1 MVTVP
6 FTVPRRR
13 VVAATLLGAS
23 LLSGGSALS
32 AQGPLPASA
41 MAQPP
46 SASGPAPSYVAHRVT
61 RGKSFSDFEA
71 MLRDVATA
79 DVVHL
84 GEQHDDRGTHALQ
97 LAVLEGLARR
107 GVKVVLSLE
116 MIERDVQ
123 GLLDRYLAGEIPE
136 STFVADSRP
145 WTNYHDDYRPLVEF
159 AKAKGWPVV
168 ASNIPRPFA
177 SAVSRGG
184 LAVFDTLSA
193 TARGWAAADNQCGT
207 NTKYGKK
214 FTDLMGGMGTHGD
227 AAMPVTAMERFYA
240 AQCVKDEAMAE
251 SIARALDAHPDAV
264 IVHAAGG
271 FHVEESLGT
280 VERVT
285 RRVKAGQTQRRDVKQ
300 VVVMFRPVEDLDA
313 VKAGEHRNLGQYVV
327 YVHR

>member
-1 MVTVP
+1 MVAGHSTARAMWRAGLCL
-6 FTVPRRR
+6 FGASTS
-13 VVAATLLGAS
+13 LGAQ
-23 LLSGGSALS
+23 A
-32 AQGPLPASA
+32 PLPA
-41 MAQPP
+41 P
-46 SASGPAPSYVAHRVT
+46 SAPQPAAVTPAPSYVAHRVT
-61 RGKSFSDFEA
+61 RGKSFTDFEA
-71 MLRDVATA
+71 MLRDLAKA
-79 DVVHL
+79 DVIHL

-107 GVKVVLSLE
+107 GVPVVVSLE

-123 GLLDRYLAGEIPE
+123 GLLDRYLRGEIPE

-145 WTNYHDDYRPLVEF
+145 WNNYADDYRPLVEF

-168 ASNIPRPFA
+168 ASNIPRPLA

-193 TARGWAAADNQCGT
+193 VTRGWAAADNQCST
-207 NTKYGKK
+207 DTKYGRK
-214 FTDLMGGMGTHGD
+214 FTSLMGGMGHGEGAMPA
-227 AAMPVTAMERFYA
+227 AAMANFYA

-285 RRVKAGQTQRRDVKQ
+285 RRVKDRSVQRRDVKQ
-300 VVVMFRPVEDLDA
+300 VVVMFRPTDNLDA
-313 VKAGEHRNLGQYVV
+313 VKAGEHRDLGQYVV

>member
-1 MVTVP
+1 MVTVRSI
-6 FTVPRRR
+6 VRERRAA
-13 VVAATLLGAS
+13 VAFLLSACLLG
-23 LLSGGSALS
+23 GGSALG
-32 AQGPLPASA
+32 AQAPLAVASG
-41 MAQPP
+41 QPP
-46 SASGPAPSYVAHRVT
+46 AAAGPAPAYVAHRVT
-61 RGKSFSDFEA
+61 RGKSFTDFEA
-71 MLRDVATA
+71 LLRDVAQA

-107 GVKVVLSLE
+107 GVNVVLSLE

-123 GLLDRYLAGEIPE
+123 ALLDRYLAGEIPE

-145 WTNYHDDYRPLVEF
+145 WTNYADDYRPLVEF
-159 AKAKGWPVV
+159 AKANGWPVI

-193 TARGWAAADNQCGT
+193 TARGWAAADNPCST
-207 NTKYGKK
+207 ETKYGRK
-214 FTDLMGGMGTHGD
+214 FTSLMGGMGTHGD
-227 AAMPVTAMERFYA
+227 AAMPAAAMERFYA

-264 IVHAAGG
+264 IVHVAGG

-285 RRVKAGQTQRRDVKQ
+285 RRVKDGQTQRRNVKQ
-300 VVVMFRPVEDLDA
+300 VVVMFRPTDNLDA
-313 VKAGEHRNLGQYVV
+313 VKAGAHRNLGHYVV